1 MKNEPISFGDDF
13 LWGAAT
19 SSYQIEGGAREDGKG
34 LSIWDVQCDR
44 PEAIADGSSGEVA
57 CDHYHRYKEDVALMG
72 QLGLKAY
79 RFSISWPRVLPEGVG
94 RINSKGLE
102 FYDRLVDELMG
113 RNIRPFVTLFHWDYP
128 YALYQKGGWLNGDSS
143 NWFAEYARVVVK
155 ALSDRVSDWMT
166 INETQSFIG
175 LGHQRGIHAP
185 GLKLSHKE
193 WLQVSH
199 NVLLAHGKA
208 VQVIRSHA
216 KGPAR
221 IGYAPVGV
229 VKVPVTDKPAD
240 IEAAREAMFS
250 ITEKNCENNTWWMD
264 PVFLGKYPEDGLKV
278 FGRDVPH
285 YTDADMRTI
294 SEPLDDFCINI
305 YNGRE
310 VRVGADGKAEKW
322 PRPPGYWRTNFGW
335 SVVPQCLYW
344 GPKFF
349 HERYKLPVLITENGM
364 ANVDWKSL
372 DGRVH
377 DPQRIDF
384 LQRYLLE
391 LQRAVQDGV
400 EVRGYFQWSFMDN
413 FEWADGFTRRF
424 GLVHVDFA
432 TQERTLKDS
441 ARWYAEVIRTNGR
454 ALHEAPQP
462 HASRPS

>member
-1 MKNEPISFGDDF
+1 MQNEPMSFGDDF

-19 SSYQIEGGAREDGKG
+19 SSYQIEGGAYEDGKG
-34 LSIWDVQCDR
+34 LSVWDVMCER
-44 PEAIADGSSGEVA
+44 PDAIADGSSGAVA
-57 CDHYHRYKEDVALMG
+57 CDHYHRSKEDVVLMS
-72 QLGLKAY
+72 QVGLKAY
-79 RFSISWPRVLPEGVG
+79 RFSISWPRVLPDGIG
-94 RINSKGLE
+94 RINPKGLE
-102 FYDRLVDELMG
+102 FYDRLVDELLG
-113 RNIRPFVTLFHWDYP
+113 HGIRPFVTLFHWDYP
-128 YALYQKGGWLNGDSS
+128 YALYQKGGWLNGESS
-143 NWFAEYARVVVK
+143 NWFAEYARVVVD
-155 ALSDRVSDWMT
+155 ALSDRVRDWMT

-175 LGHQRGIHAP
+175 LGHQRGLHAP

-216 KGPAR
+216 KCPAR

-229 VKVPVTDKPAD
+229 VKVPVTDSPAD
-240 IEAAREAMFS
+240 IEAARAAMFA

-264 PVFLGKYPEDGLKV
+264 PVFLGKYPEDGLNV
-278 FGRDVPH
+278 FGKDVPH
-285 YTDADMRTI
+285 YTDEDMRVI
-294 SEPLDDFCINI
+294 SQPLDDFCINI

-310 VRVGADGKAEKW
+310 VRAGADGKAEKW

-349 HERYKLPVLITENGM
+349 QERYKLPVLITENGM

-372 DGRVH
+372 DGQVH

-424 GLVHVDFA
+424 GLTHVDFE

-454 ALHEAPQP
+454 ALHEAQGQ
-462 HASRPS
+462 SIE